1 MNILRKGQ
9 VQNIAKGDILEQRYF
24 IYSLFGITV

>member
-1 MNILRKGQ
+1 MNVIRKGQ
-9 VQNIAKGDILEQRYF
+9 VQNIAKGDILEQRNF